1 MHIGR
6 MLASCLLL
14 ALGTALGAQDQA
26 TKPTSEP
33 RLHTTRPAGR
43 ELIRL
48 PKEDDAFGFVIF
60 GDRTNGQP
68 EGIEVLRQAVAD
80 TNLLDPDLVMT
91 VGDLVQGYNGH
102 DAWLAQA
109 AEYRSV
115 MDQLRMPWFPV
126 AGNHDV
132 YWRGEG
138 KPVGEHEGNYEAVFG
153 PLWYAFRH
161 KQCWFIAL
169 YSDEG
174 NPETGE
180 KNFHKP
186 ECQRMSDA
194 QFAWLQEVLQ
204 KARGANHVFVFLH
217 HPRWLERY
225 GDDWKK
231 VHEALVAAG
240 NVSAVFAGHIHR
252 MRYDGNRD
260 GIEYFTLATTGGNLD
275 MELPQAGYLHEYH
288 VVTVRPQG
296 IQVATLPVGTV
307 IDPKEI
313 TGDVSEDANRLDDK
327 LVAANPRGLAFGKD
341 GSAEGMMQADF
352 TNPASRPVELTVT
365 PLGSSAWTFQPD
377 HTHVVIPPG
386 ATTTV
391 SFVAARKASGG
402 EAPDL
407 PRLELAVDYFG
418 RTLRFTLPRR
428 QVAFAQE
435 PPETLAAPAG
445 APDGVL
451 RLSGADCL
459 EVPSTRMKL
468 PDGPF
473 TIEAWVRG
481 NDYAGRRA
489 LVTKTESSE
498 YGIFVTDG
506 RLETSVYLGNG
517 YVTARTAEPVLVPG
531 TWHHV
536 AGVFDGAEVRCY
548 LDGRLVA
555 RKAGSGK
562 RKTNALPLLVGADPD
577 GKGLPNSFL
586 DGDID
591 DLRIRTGA
599 HFRGE
604 RFDVPATTTVD
615 ADTLLLLACDAD
627 AGPWAIDSSPSKAH
641 PWRRGSARCVLESRA
656 ASR

>member
-275 MELPQAGYLHEYH
+275 MELPKAGYLHEYH

-296 IQVATLPVGTV
+296 IQVATLPVGAV

-327 LVAANPRGLAFGKD
+327 LVAANPRGIGFGTD

-435 PPETLAAPAG
+435 PPETLAAAAG

>member
-1 MHIGR
+1 MPTGR

-14 ALGTALGAQDQA
+14 VLGAVLPAQDRG
-26 TKPTSEP
+26 TSPPSEP
-33 RLHTTRPAGR
+33 RLHTTRPTGR

-48 PKEDDAFGFVIF
+48 PKEEDAFGFVIF
-60 GDRTNGQP
+60 GDRTGGRP

-91 VGDLVQGYNGH
+91 VGDLVQGYNARE
-102 DAWLAQA
+102 AWMAQA
-109 AEYRSV
+109 TEYRSV

-161 KQCWFIAL
+161 KQCWFVAL

-180 KNFHKP
+180 KNFQKP
-186 ECQRMSDA
+186 ECQRMSEE
-194 QFAWLQEVLQ
+194 QFTWLQEVLQ
-204 KARGANHVFVFLH
+204 KAKGARHVFLFLH

-260 GIEYFTLATTGGNLD
+260 GIEYFTLAATGANLD
-275 MELPQAGYLHEYH
+275 MDLPKAGYLHEYH

-296 IQVATLPVGTV
+296 IQVATLPVGSV

-327 LVAANPRGLAFGKD
+327 LVAANPRGLAFGAD

-352 TNPASRPVELTVT
+352 TNPASRPIELTVT
-365 PLGSSAWTFQPD
+365 PLGSSGWTFQPD
-377 HTHVVIPPG
+377 HTHVVVPPG

-391 SFVAARKASGG
+391 SFVAARKASGD

-407 PRLELAVDYFG
+407 PRLELGVDYFG
-418 RTLRFTLPRR
+418 KTLRFTMPRR
-428 QVAFAQE
+428 QVDFAME
-435 PPETLAAPAG
+435 PPAELAAPAG
-445 APDGVL
+445 GPNGVL

-459 EVPSTRMKL
+459 EVPSARMKL

-473 TIEAWVRG
+473 TVEAWVRG
-481 NDYAGRRA
+481 NDYTGRRA

-498 YGIFVTDG
+498 YGIFVSDG
-506 RLETSVYLGNG
+506 RVEASVYLGNA
-517 YVTARTAEPVLVPG
+517 YVTARSAGPVLVPG

-536 AGVFDGAEVRCY
+536 AVVFDGAELRCY
-548 LDGRLVA
+548 VDGRRVA
-555 RKAGSGK
+555 TKAGSGK
-562 RKTNALPLLVGADPD
+562 RKTNALPLYVGADPD
-577 GKGLPNSFL
+577 AKGLPTSFL
-586 DGDID
+586 DGDVD
-591 DLRIRTGA
+591 DVRIRTGA
-599 HFRGE
+599 HYAGE
-604 RFDVPATTTVD
+604 GFTPPATVAADAQTV
-615 ADTLLLLACDAD
+615 LMLHCDAD
-627 AGPWAIDSSPSKAH
+627 AGPWTVDSSPSKAH
-641 PWRRGSARCVLESRA
+641 PRRRGSARCVLESRG

>member
-1 MHIGR
+1 
-6 MLASCLLL
+6 MLASCLLST
-14 ALGTALGAQDQA
+14 LGAALGAQDQA
-26 TKPTSEP
+26 AKSTSEP
-33 RLHTTRPAGR
+33 RLHTSRPAGR

-60 GDRTNGQP
+60 GDRTSGRP

-80 TNLLDPDLVMT
+80 TNLLDADLVMT
-91 VGDLVQGYNGH
+91 VGDLVQGYNAR

-109 AEYRSV
+109 AEFRSV

-138 KPVGEHEGNYEAVFG
+138 KPVGEHEGNYETVFG

-161 KQCWFIAL
+161 KQCWFVAL

-174 NPETGE
+174 NPATGE
-180 KNFHKP
+180 KNFQKP

-204 KARGANHVFVFLH
+204 KAKGANHVFVFLH

-225 GDDWKK
+225 GDDWQK

-307 IDPKEI
+307 IDPREV
-313 TGDVSEDANRLDDK
+313 TGEVSEDANRLEEK
-327 LVAANPRGLAFGKD
+327 LVAVNPRGLAFGTD
-341 GSAEGMMQADF
+341 GSGEGMMQADF
-352 TNPASRPVELTVT
+352 TNPASRPIELTVT
-365 PLGSSAWTFQPD
+365 PLGSASWTFQPD

-435 PPETLAAPAG
+435 PPESLAAPAG
-445 APDGVL
+445 APNGVL

-459 EVPSTRMKL
+459 EVPSARMKL

-473 TIEAWVRG
+473 TLEAWVRG
-481 NDYAGRRA
+481 NDFAGRRA

-506 RLETSVYLGNG
+506 RIEASVYLGNG
-517 YVTARTAEPVLVPG
+517 YVTARTAEPVLKPG

-586 DGDID
+586 DGDVD

-599 HFRGE
+599 HYRGE
-604 RFDVPATTTVD
+604 RFDVPTACSVD
-615 ADTLLLLACDAD
+615 ADTVLLLACDAD
-627 AGPWAIDSSPSKAH
+627 AGPWAIDSSSSKAH

>member
-1 MHIGR
+1 
-6 MLASCLLL
+6 
-14 ALGTALGAQDQA
+14 
-26 TKPTSEP
+26 
-33 RLHTTRPAGR
+33 
-43 ELIRL
+43 
-48 PKEDDAFGFVIF
+48 
-60 GDRTNGQP
+60 
-68 EGIEVLRQAVAD
+68 
-80 TNLLDPDLVMT
+80 
-91 VGDLVQGYNGH
+91 
-102 DAWLAQA
+102 
-109 AEYRSV
+109 
-115 MDQLRMPWFPV
+115 
-126 AGNHDV
+126 
-132 YWRGEG
+132 
-138 KPVGEHEGNYEAVFG
+138 GEHEGNYEAVFG

-161 KQCWFIAL
+161 KHCWFIAL

-327 LVAANPRGLAFGKD
+327 LVAANPRGLAFGTD

-407 PRLELAVDYFG
+407 PRLDLAVDYFG

-445 APDGVL
+445 APNGVL

>member
-91 VGDLVQGYNGH
+91 VGDLVQGYNARE
-102 DAWLAQA
+102 AWLAQA

-161 KQCWFIAL
+161 KHCWFIAL

-275 MELPQAGYLHEYH
+275 MELPKAGYLHEYH

-327 LVAANPRGLAFGKD
+327 LVAANPRGLAFGTD

-352 TNPASRPVELTVT
+352 TNPASRPVELTFT

-445 APDGVL
+445 APNGVL

-517 YVTARTAEPVLVPG
+517 YVTVRTAEPVLVPG

-591 DLRIRTGA
+591 DLCIRTGA

>member
-275 MELPQAGYLHEYH
+275 MELPKAGYLHEYH

-296 IQVATLPVGTV
+296 IQVATLPVGAV

-445 APDGVL
+445 APNGVL